1 MKIFSFIGTFAVV
14 GTIFTACNSDS
25 NELYG
30 EGSVVFNVSAD
41 EQIVDSRAAVQIATP
56 DTLIVAAYKDVD
68 ELYKSIKAPL
78 TEGVAAPFE
87 WIVASNTYNFVAT
100 NNLSADQIYAANGG
114 RGEAWF
120 YASKEMTVVTG
131 ESFDIDLTASVKNY
145 KVTIEYSDDFNVLEN
160 CVATLY
166 TASAS
171 ERKIEYPYGE
181 DAGDAWY
188 NAGSKLCMDL
198 SFTYNGVKKSK
209 HYGDVLSALAPE
221 GIAQEGYWYHL
232 TLTPTVASGDISI
245 SVSSTIEQVNG
256 GIDVNPKS

>member
-131 ESFDIDLTASVKNY
+131 ESFDIEL
-145 KVTIEYSDDFNVLEN
+145 
-160 CVATLY
+160 
-166 TASAS
+166 
-171 ERKIEYPYGE
+171 
-181 DAGDAWY
+181 
-188 NAGSKLCMDL
+188 
-198 SFTYNGVKKSK
+198 
-209 HYGDVLSALAPE
+209 
-221 GIAQEGYWYHL
+221 
-232 TLTPTVASGDISI
+232 
-245 SVSSTIEQVNG
+245 
-256 GIDVNPKS
+256 